1 MVDVG
6 FPLPS
11 TSTLRLLTVKLAA
24 LFLENKENILRGSSF
39 LGVKLVFFDIV
50 PIVHIF
56 GKVALPV
63 GDPVR
68 QLFIGGIL
76 EVGLQ
81 LLGLDLFIF
90 GQCSP
95 RRMALEDEF
104 WAGQLFQKVVS

>member
-1 MVDVG
+1 MIDFG
-6 FPLPS
+6 LPLPS
-11 TSTLRLLTVKLAA
+11 TSTLRFFTLTFVA

-39 LGVKLVFFDIV
+39 LRVKRVFFDIV

-63 GDPVR
+63 GDPVL

-81 LLGLDLFIF
+81 LLGLALFFF
-90 GQCSP
+90 GQCFP

-104 WAGQLFQKVVS
+104 RARQLFQKVVS